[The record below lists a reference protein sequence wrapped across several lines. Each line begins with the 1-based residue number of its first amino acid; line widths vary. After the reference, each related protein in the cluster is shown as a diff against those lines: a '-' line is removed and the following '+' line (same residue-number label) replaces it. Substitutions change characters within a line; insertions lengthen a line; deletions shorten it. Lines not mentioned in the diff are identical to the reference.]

1 MTITLTNLDESVT
14 VGQHLSL
21 VLTFEN
27 AGEVTVQATVAT
39 PAEEIEREEGFDF
52 HHSEEE
58 GEGAE
63 GPEDIARERES
74 AVGD

>member
-1 MTITLTNLDESVT
+1 
-14 VGQHLSL
+14 

-27 AGEVTVQATVAT
+27 AGELTVLATVAT
-39 PAEEIEREEGFDF
+39 PDEELEREEGFDF

-58 GEGAE
+58 GAEGAE
-63 GPEDIARERES
+63 DVARERES